1 MTGVPSSRPLVV
13 KVAIATFLVDMGLS
27 FMDAF
32 RYQYTVSP
40 DYFDLFWSIAV
51 PIFLVGLVRGLLALL
66 RGRLL
71 VALVAP
77 VIMTVVA
84 FLSIDR
90 TPPSYRPLGWPT
102 PIPQWVHLTFMA
114 LLVYLMLSASSR
126 AWYGRRS
133 GTGA

>member
-1 MTGVPSSRPLVV
+1 MTSTPTPRPLVV
-13 KVAIATFLVDMGLS
+13 KIAIATFLLDMGLA

-51 PIFLVGLVRGLLALL
+51 PIFLVALVGGLLALL

-71 VALVAP
+71 VAFLAP
-77 VIMTVVA
+77 VIMIVVA
-84 FLSIDR
+84 FNSIDR
-90 TPPSYRPLGWPT
+90 TPAPYRPPGWPT
-102 PIPQWVHLTFMA
+102 PIPQWVHLAFMA
-114 LLVYLMLSASSR
+114 LLVSLMLSVSAR
-126 AWYGRRS
+126 AWYGRRR